1 MAHQFYTLVRQQA
14 ACHATRRG
22 VATAGSQ
29 FPRPPPGSGGP
40 TIASAPWFLAGR
52 VAALV
57 RKIATAC
64 AVQDSIGMIVVRPLC
79 VLLLGGV
86 AVAGTAT
93 RPSALSWRALAPGVE
108 YAEMRDPAAPADAVE
123 VVRIDPARA
132 TLRAVM
138 ASAHDRRPRTAGA
151 WCDAEHLVAAIN
163 LGMYRDDHLS
173 NVGYARS
180 GAHVNQSRLST
191 QYQSALLFGP
201 RKPGL
206 PPAAL
211 VDLDA
216 PHARERLGD
225 YDSVVQN
232 LRLIRA
238 PGRSVWSAQPRRWSE
253 AAVASDDA
261 GRILFVF
268 LRAPRTMSDFN
279 RLLLSLPLGVVAAM
293 HVEGGPEASLSV
305 RGALHFDA
313 NGSYE
318 TGFVEN
324 DDERRQ
330 WEIPN
335 VLGVVAR

>member
-1 MAHQFYTLVRQQA
+1 VT
-14 ACHATRRG
+14 G
-22 VATAGSQ
+22 VARQ
-29 FPRPPPGSGGP
+29 
-40 TIASAPWFLAGR
+40 
-52 VAALV
+52 
-57 RKIATAC
+57 
-64 AVQDSIGMIVVRPLC
+64 LC
-79 VLLLGGV
+79 FLLLGGV
-86 AVAGTAT
+86 ALSGSPA
-93 RPSALSWRALAPGVE
+93 PSPAWRALAPGVE
-108 YAEMRDPAAPADAVE
+108 YTELHDPAAPADALQI
-123 VVRIDPARA
+123 VRVDPTRA

-138 ASAHDRRPRTAGA
+138 ASARDRRPRTAGA

-163 LGMYRDDHLS
+163 LGMYREDHLS

-180 GAHVNQSRLST
+180 GAHVNQARVSPL
-191 QYQSALLFGP
+191 YQSALVLGP

-206 PPAAL
+206 PPVAL
-211 VDLDA
+211 LDLDA
-216 PHARERLGD
+216 PHAREQLGD
-225 YDSVVQN
+225 YDTVVQN

-238 PGRSVWSAQPRRWSE
+238 PGRSVWSTQPRRWSE
-253 AAVASDDA
+253 AAVASDGA

-305 RGALHFDA
+305 RGPLHVDA

-324 DDERRQ
+324 DGERRQ

-335 VLGVVAR
+335 VLGVSAPAR